1 MYPTKKNMPKFRFG
15 NHFFG
20 IMLCL
25 FLVSIC
31 KSNLASPYFGG
42 TGLVD
47 VPTAYIMNHGL
58 FDAGVHVAIRD
69 KERKNLSLKMEFG
82 FLNFAEVG
90 IIGLT
95 RDNKDYIK
103 GNAKLIL
110 AREEGILPAF
120 AVGIDNFGESVDKS
134 PREYNMSFYAVIS
147 KQFNLPFLHLISGHL
162 GIGNKSYVYDES
174 IGKYLHGGFIALN
187 KDWII
192 DSRDMRI
199 SLMTEIKGKWANIGL
214 RCQMNSGLVINLAVG
229 QFDFDREDISYNI
242 GLSFTN
248 EPIMK
253 NIAQSM
259 ELAKQAV
266 RIANEARSGSVSE

>member
-1 MYPTKKNMPKFRFG
+1 MSPKKKNMPKFRFG

-20 IMLCL
+20 MILCL

-31 KSNLASPYFGG
+31 KASLASPYFGG
-42 TGLVD
+42 TGLTD
-47 VPTAYIMNHGL
+47 IPTAYTMNHGV

-69 KERKNLSLKMEFG
+69 EKRQELSLKMEFG
-82 FLNFAEVG
+82 LLNFAEIGIVG
-90 IIGLT
+90 LKMDD
-95 RDNKDYIK
+95 RDYIK
-103 GNAKLIL
+103 GKAKVTL
-110 AREEGILPAF
+110 AKEEGILPAF
-120 AVGIDNFGESVDKS
+120 AVGIDNFGENVDGS
-134 PREYNMSFYAVIS
+134 PREHDMSFYAVIS

-162 GIGNKSYVYDES
+162 GIGNKSYVCDES
-174 IGKYLHGGFIALN
+174 IGKYLHGGFVALN

-214 RCQMNSGLVINLAVG
+214 RCLMNSGLGINLAVG
-229 QFDFDREDISYNI
+229 QFDFDRKDISYNI

-266 RIANEARSGSVSE
+266 RIANEARSGSASE